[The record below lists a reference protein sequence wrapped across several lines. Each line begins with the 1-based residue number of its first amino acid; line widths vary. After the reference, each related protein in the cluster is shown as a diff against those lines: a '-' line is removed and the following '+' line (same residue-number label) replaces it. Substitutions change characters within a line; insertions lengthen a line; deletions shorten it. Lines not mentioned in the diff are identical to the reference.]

1 MSENSRSIRSGCFHF
16 SPKQPYTVPT
26 METTPETT
34 TPAPKKAYGSVLSI
48 LLIVLVLVVGAFYM
62 WDKRVHQ
69 QPTYATPDEMA
80 Q

>member
-1 MSENSRSIRSGCFHF
+1 
-16 SPKQPYTVPT
+16 

-69 QPTYATPDEMA
+69 LPSYTTPDEA
-80 Q
+80 VQ